1 MAPAISSYSF
11 FSQEHQGSLTLHP
24 RHPSQHHGP
33 HTSLDL
39 FLSWST
45 YPPFKCCTCFA
56 SQNASVV
63 VRGHWPSNH
72 VFDFGSRS
80 NTFLGPSAEWRYG
93 NESPRSSIA
102 IIFFGRFARFVPKG
116 FFVRKLGA
124 TYNFQPLY
132 SYTLQRLLFDRQGKT
147 SENIFLLKGM
157 NPCILKISCTQKA
170 TNIQFYSKV
179 LFKASCPTASMQIL
193 IVHAV
198 SYLSS
203 ASAICEKVKVSL
215 IFYIRDV
222 ILTAT
227 NLT

>member
-1 MAPAISSYSF
+1 MLHLFCITKCKRCSPRSLAQQPCVRFWKQVKYVPRSF
-11 FSQEHQGSLTLHP
+11 DWEKDP
-24 RHPSQHHGP
+24 
-33 HTSLDL
+33 LDD
-39 FLSWST
+39 
-45 YPPFKCCTCFA
+45 
-56 SQNASVV
+56 
-63 VRGHWPSNH
+63 
-72 VFDFGSRS
+72 FDWVKVWKWWKWK
-80 NTFLGPSAEWRYG
+80 P
-93 NESPRSSIA
+93 PRSSIA
-102 IIFFGRFARFVPKG
+102 IIFFDRFARFVPKG
-116 FFVRKLGA
+116 FFWGKLGS

-132 SYTLQRLLFDRQGKT
+132 SYTLQMFLFDRQGKT

-179 LFKASCPTASMQIL
+179 VFKASCPTASMQIL